1 MATPLPDILDTLRL
15 QIEARRKEYARLKER
30 NRLLEEENA
39 DLRRLAAEALKERE
53 KAMLDAEFLAVSHK
67 LADSPDTLVSARR
80 HLARLIRNI
89 DRCLE
94 MLKE

>member
-15 QIEARRKEYARLKER
+15 QIEARRKEYSRLKER

-39 DLRRLAAEALKERE
+39 DLRRLAAEAQKERE

>member
-1 MATPLPDILDTLRL
+1 MSTPLPDILDTLRL

-39 DLRRLAAEALKERE
+39 DLRRLAAEAQKERE

>member
-30 NRLLEEENA
+30 NRILEEENA
-39 DLRRLAAEALKERE
+39 DLRRLAAEAQKERE

>member
-39 DLRRLAAEALKERE
+39 DLRRLAAEAQKERE

-67 LADSPDTLVSARR
+67 LADSPDTLVSVRR

>member
-1 MATPLPDILDTLRL
+1 
-15 QIEARRKEYARLKER
+15 
-30 NRLLEEENA
+30 
-39 DLRRLAAEALKERE
+39 
-53 KAMLDAEFLAVSHK
+53 MLDAEFLAVSHK

-80 HLARLIRNI
+80 HLARLTRHI

>member
-1 MATPLPDILDTLRL
+1 MATPLPDIFDTLRL

-39 DLRRLAAEALKERE
+39 DLRRLAAQAQKERE

>member
-1 MATPLPDILDTLRL
+1 MPDILDTLRL

-39 DLRRLAAEALKERE
+39 DLRRLAAEAQKERE
-53 KAMLDAEFLAVSHK
+53 KAMLDAEFLAVSHT

>member
-1 MATPLPDILDTLRL
+1 MATPLPDILDPLRL

-39 DLRRLAAEALKERE
+39 DLRRLAAEAQKERE

>member
-39 DLRRLAAEALKERE
+39 DLRRLAAEAQIERE

>member
-15 QIEARRKEYARLKER
+15 QIEARRKEYSRLKES

-39 DLRRLAAEALKERE
+39 DLRRLAAEAQKERE

>member
-39 DLRRLAAEALKERE
+39 DLRRLAAEAQKERE

>member
-39 DLRRLAAEALKERE
+39 DLRRLAAQAQKERE

>member
-39 DLRRLAAEALKERE
+39 DLRRLAAEAQKERE

-80 HLARLIRNI
+80 HLPRLIRNI

>member
-39 DLRRLAAEALKERE
+39 DLRRLAAEAQKERD

>member
-1 MATPLPDILDTLRL
+1 MATLLPDILDTLRL

-39 DLRRLAAEALKERE
+39 DLRRLAAEAQKERE